1 MKARSRLFRAIAL
14 TATATVAC
22 LLPVSAS
29 ADTGASAAATS
40 GDFGPAAAGDRV
52 QRSGTHSHDL
62 TGDGVPDLLA
72 RQPDLSNGSLWVY
85 TGSGKLQGTST
96 FTAKTLVRTGMNSF
110 NWVGTAE
117 VTPNGDSDEFEKV
130 AEPPADLIGRRE
142 SDGALFVYPHSGTF
156 NGGSTF
162 KPAVQVGTGWNS
174 MVWMTLADVTTD
186 GFDDIISIDAQD
198 NMWVYPHSGTFNGTS
213 TFKARVQVR
222 KGRPLWNLMPTW
234 SRENADMVGASTA
247 TGEMIGCAHTNKFNG
262 LNTFHT
268 DCKTLAPVG
277 TFAQPT
283 TSWISLADADGSGT
297 DDVIKRL
304 PNGQLTVYPFLGWN
318 HNPVLGSPVVVGSG
332 WNSMDLI
339 T

>member
-29 ADTGASAAATS
+29 ADTGTSADAVS

-72 RQPDLSNGSLWVY
+72 RQPDLNNGALWIY
-85 TGSGKLQGTST
+85 TNSGKLQGTST
-96 FTAKTLVRTGMNSF
+96 FNAKTLVGSGWNSMN
-110 NWVGTAE
+110 WIGTAE
-117 VTPNGDSDEFEKV
+117 ITGDGDEYEKV
-130 AEPPADLIGRRE
+130 AEPPADLIGRRDPTARSSYTRTAGRSTAEHVQARGPGGHRLEQHGVDDPRGRDHRRVRRHHQHRRPGQHVGLPAQRHLQRHFHFQSAHPSPERTATVE
-142 SDGALFVYPHSGTF
+142 SDADLEPRERGHGRRLDGHRRNDRLRAHEQVQRPEHVPHRL
-156 NGGSTF
+156 
-162 KPAVQVGTGWNS
+162 Q
-174 MVWMTLADVTTD
+174 
-186 GFDDIISIDAQD
+186 DAG
-198 NMWVYPHSGTFNGTS
+198 PGRH
-213 TFKARVQVR
+213 VR
-222 KGRPLWNLMPTW
+222 
-234 SRENADMVGASTA
+234 
-247 TGEMIGCAHTNKFNG
+247 
-262 LNTFHT
+262 
-268 DCKTLAPVG
+268 
-277 TFAQPT
+277 QPT
-283 TSWISLADADGSGT
+283 TSWISLVDADGSGT
-297 DDVIKRL
+297 DDVLKRL

>member
-1 MKARSRLFRAIAL
+1 MKTRSRLFRAIAL

-29 ADTGASAAATS
+29 ADTGTSAGGNS

-72 RQPDLSNGSLWVY
+72 RQPDLNNGALWIY
-85 TGSGKLQGTST
+85 TNSGKLQGTST
-96 FTAKTLVRTGMNSF
+96 FNAKTLVGSGWNSM

-117 VTPNGDSDEFEKV
+117 ITGDGDEYEKV
-130 AEPPADLIGRRE
+130 AEPPADLIGRRA
-142 SDGALFVYPHSGTF
+142 SDGALFVYPHSGTL
-156 NGGSTF
+156 NAGATF
-162 KPAVQVGTGWNS
+162 KPAVQIGTGWNS

-186 GFDDIISIDAQD
+186 GFDDIVGIDAQD
-198 NMWVYPHSGTFNGTS
+198 NMWVYAHSGTFNAGA
-213 TFKARVQVR
+213 TFKPRVQVR
-222 KGRPLWNLMPTW
+222 KGRPLWTLLPTW
-234 SRENADMVGASTA
+234 SRENADMVGASLA
-247 TGEMIGCAHTNKFNG
+247 TGEMMGCAHTNKFNG

-283 TSWISLADADGSGT
+283 TSWLSLVDADGDGT
-297 DDVIKRL
+297 DDVLKRL
-304 PNGQLTVYPFLGWN
+304 PNGQLAIYPFLGWN
-318 HNPVLGSPVVVGSG
+318 NNPVLGSPVVVGSG
-332 WNSMDLI
+332 WNIMDLI